1 MKTLFITAGDITV
14 ASSRMRAYWV
24 AEHLQGADVVPFSK
38 LSQTKLSHYD
48 AAVWQKVLD
57 PGIMRATP
65 HVRHYYDACDPSWWW
80 EPEFIKTAVE
90 LVTAVVCSSSGL
102 ASDFVQWLSNA
113 SLNRITSIEVR
124 PIPDRL
130 NLAHFSLQRQH
141 TAVSPVRLIWFG
153 HAANRVALIG
163 ALANLERLAAN
174 GHKIELTIMDN
185 APHEPVKWTNY
196 FPIYHVPW
204 SLEKENEILASHDVA
219 ILPPYPGAWGW
230 VKSNN
235 KRLTAAAC
243 GLVVTDGMSYNNLA
257 HYVENAAS
265 REEFARHGIEKIKA
279 DGDVRLSAQEWQV
292 LLSEGSE

>member
-90 LVTAVVCSSSGL
+90 MVTAVVCSNEAL
-102 ASDFVQWLSNA
+102 ADDFIKWWKP
-113 SLNRITSIEVR
+113 LNNGELCIKVYL
-124 PIPDRL
+124 IPDLL
-130 NLAHFSLQRQH
+130 NLTHFPLQRQH
-141 TAVSPVRLIWFG
+141 TAVSPVRFIWFG

-204 SLEKENEILASHDVA
+204 SLKKENEILASHDVA